1 MLRLVILTVL
11 VFAPQV
17 ASAQFKCNTKKTCS
31 RMLNCAEAVFQL
43 RQCGARARDRDK
55 DGIPCESICGKTK
68 AQMSRK
74 LANNR
79 KVPGS

>member
-1 MLRLVILTVL
+1 MLRLVIIAALLAT
-11 VFAPQV
+11 P
-17 ASAQFKCNTKKTCS
+17 ASAQFRCDKRKTCG
-31 RMLNCAEAVFQL
+31 RMLNCAEAVYQL
-43 RQCGARARDRDK
+43 RQCGATKRDGDK

-68 AQMSRK
+68 AQMNRK

>member
-1 MLRLVILTVL
+1 MVRLFTIFAFL
-11 VFAPQV
+11 VVSPAE
-17 ASAQFKCNTKKTCS
+17 AQFRCDRKKTCG

-43 RQCGARARDRDK
+43 NKCDARARDRDR

-74 LANNR
+74 LANTR
-79 KVPGS
+79 KRK